1 MHRMVLLMPREDA
14 PELDSGT
21 VVRLEKPIAEGD
33 DCGRGVVTLDIA
45 LGRGGPPFLDGLGG
59 SPVGRRG
66 RVHVGSGVQVLSRC
80 QVPSEERGGGV
91 VRVGVRV
98 QFRLC

>member
-1 MHRMVLLMPREDA
+1 
-14 PELDSGT
+14 
-21 VVRLEKPIAEGD
+21 
-33 DCGRGVVTLDIA
+33 

-91 VRVGVRV
+91 CARGGEGAVSSLLVAWKPYSEDDEDDTV
-98 QFRLC
+98 LHL